1 MKSELAATRHELAQ
15 RNAKLEAKDT
25 TIVRLHRQVTE
36 LEPLIDGVAA
46 HSAHALELER
56 GIAQREYRLRQ
67 VAHEVANL
75 QADLLRWLRLAG
87 ALPAREAEI
96 ARLRAQIQ
104 ATASASPATINQK
117 HNKDDLKRIHGIGP
131 ALEKLL
137 HNEGIVTFKQ
147 IAEWSE
153 ADVNAIAGKLGAFSN
168 RIVRDDWIAHAKAQH
183 LNKYG
188 EQLD

>member
-1 MKSELAATRHELAQ
+1 
-15 RNAKLEAKDT
+15 
-25 TIVRLHRQVTE
+25 LHRQVAE
-36 LEPLIDGVAA
+36 LEPLIDGVVA
-46 HSAHALELER
+46 HSARALELER
-56 GIAQREYRLRQ
+56 GIVQREHRLR
-67 VAHEVANL
+67 EVTREVDGL
-75 QADLLRWLRLAG
+75 RADLLRWLRLAG

-104 ATASASPATINQK
+104 APVSTPPATNNK
-117 HNKDDLKRIHGIGP
+117 RRSKDDLKLIHGIGP
-131 ALEKLL
+131 ALERLL
-137 HNEGIVTFKQ
+137 HKEGIVTFKQ

-188 EQLD
+188 ERLS